1 LVSGLIGQILRDH
14 VRKPTIGSSSEQLD
28 FSATKKTKKM
38 YALSHEKWHLATKIS
53 PEKYRQSEQNYFKM
67 EDEEDLDK
75 KLELL
80 DLSREFLQVQFRT
93 LDPTNHIQGLKNFW
107 EQPFGLHILSA
118 WFEWVTNGSR
128 DGCLKQTVAGNS
140 EMVFSMIKRFL
151 SDMKGESWNHKF
163 EEVHKNSIAKF
174 GNDTESRIFLIRD
187 LARTWKNQPEKILF
201 CEDED
206 DLSKMSKQP
215 FIHILSISQ
224 LGVGDSDYDFKLKIS
239 LRVGTTVIFD
249 DISLVEAFA
258 GLIQVIFS
266 FNLMYPV
273 ESDDMFQFIQR
284 IMASFGPTDGA
295 RNKSGKVRKPFLD
308 FQCAV
313 GKIMLETQNADLVKK
328 LI

>member
-1 LVSGLIGQILRDH
+1 MA
-14 VRKPTIGSSSEQLD
+14 PCN
-28 FSATKKTKKM
+28 
-38 YALSHEKWHLATKIS
+38 KIS
-53 PEKYRQSEQNYFKM
+53 PENYRQSEQNYFKF
-67 EDEEDLDK
+67 ENEEDVDK

-80 DLSREFLQVQFRT
+80 DQCREFLQVQFRT
-93 LDPTNHIQGLKNFW
+93 MDPTNHIQGLKKFW
-107 EQPFGLHILSA
+107 EQPFGLDSLSA

-128 DGCLKQTVAGNS
+128 DGCLKKTVAENS
-140 EMVFSMIKRFL
+140 EMVFSMIKRVL
-151 SDMKGESWNHKF
+151 SDMKGESWDKKF
-163 EEVHKNSIAKF
+163 EEVLNNSHSNF

-201 CEDED
+201 YEGED

-215 FIHILSISQ
+215 FIHVIRVSQ
-224 LGVGDSDYDFKLKIS
+224 LGAGDSDYDYKLKIS
-239 LRVGTTVIFD
+239 LRVGNTIIFD
-249 DISLVEAFA
+249 DISLVDAFS

-273 ESDDMFQFIQR
+273 EADDMFQFVQR

-295 RNKSGKVRKPFLD
+295 RNKSGKIRKPFLD

-313 GKIMLETQNADLVKK
+313 GKIMLETRNADVVKK

>member
-1 LVSGLIGQILRDH
+1 MA
-14 VRKPTIGSSSEQLD
+14 PCN
-28 FSATKKTKKM
+28 
-38 YALSHEKWHLATKIS
+38 KIS
-53 PEKYRQSEQNYFKM
+53 PENYRQSEQNYFKF
-67 EDEEDLDK
+67 ENEEDVDN

-80 DLSREFLQVQFRT
+80 DQCRKFLQVQFRT
-93 LDPTNHIQGLKNFW
+93 MDPTNHIQGLKKFW
-107 EQPFGLHILSA
+107 EQPFGLDLLSA

-128 DGCLKQTVAGNS
+128 DGCLKKTVAENS
-140 EMVFSMIKRFL
+140 EMVFSMIKRVL
-151 SDMKGESWNHKF
+151 SDMKGESWDKKF
-163 EEVHKNSIAKF
+163 EEVLNNSHSNF

-201 CEDED
+201 YEGED

-215 FIHILSISQ
+215 FIHVIRVSQ
-224 LGVGDSDYDFKLKIS
+224 LGAGDSDYDYKLKIS
-239 LRVGTTVIFD
+239 LRVGNTIIFD
-249 DISLVEAFA
+249 DISLVDAFS

-273 ESDDMFQFIQR
+273 EADDMFQFVQR

-295 RNKSGKVRKPFLD
+295 RNKSGKIRKPFLD

-313 GKIMLETQNADLVKK
+313 GKIMLETRNADVVKK

>member
-1 LVSGLIGQILRDH
+1 MA
-14 VRKPTIGSSSEQLD
+14 PCN
-28 FSATKKTKKM
+28 
-38 YALSHEKWHLATKIS
+38 KIS
-53 PEKYRQSEQNYFKM
+53 PENYRQSEQNYFKF
-67 EDEEDLDK
+67 ENEEDVDK

-80 DLSREFLQVQFRT
+80 DQCREFLQVQFRT
-93 LDPTNHIQGLKNFW
+93 MDPTNHIQGLKKFW
-107 EQPFGLHILSA
+107 EQPFGLDLLSA

-128 DGCLKQTVAGNS
+128 DGCLKKTVAENS
-140 EMVFSMIKRFL
+140 EMVFSMIKRVL
-151 SDMKGESWNHKF
+151 SDMKGESWDKKF
-163 EEVHKNSIAKF
+163 EEVLNNSHSNF

-201 CEDED
+201 YEGED

-215 FIHILSISQ
+215 FIHVIRVSQ
-224 LGVGDSDYDFKLKIS
+224 LGAGDSDYDYKLKIS
-239 LRVGTTVIFD
+239 LRVGNTIIFD
-249 DISLVEAFA
+249 DISLVDAFS

-273 ESDDMFQFIQR
+273 EADDMFQFVQR

-295 RNKSGKVRKPFLD
+295 RNKSGKIRKPFLD

-313 GKIMLETQNADLVKK
+313 GKIMLETRNADVVKK

>member
-1 LVSGLIGQILRDH
+1 MA
-14 VRKPTIGSSSEQLD
+14 PCN
-28 FSATKKTKKM
+28 
-38 YALSHEKWHLATKIS
+38 KIS
-53 PEKYRQSEQNYFKM
+53 PENYRQSEQNYFKF
-67 EDEEDLDK
+67 ENEEDVDK

-80 DLSREFLQVQFRT
+80 DQCREFLQVQFRT
-93 LDPTNHIQGLKNFW
+93 MDPTNHIQGLKKFW
-107 EQPFGLHILSA
+107 EQPFGLDSLSA

-128 DGCLKQTVAGNS
+128 DGCLKKTVAENS
-140 EMVFSMIKRFL
+140 EMVFSMIKRVL
-151 SDMKGESWNHKF
+151 SDMKGESWDKKF
-163 EEVHKNSIAKF
+163 EEVLNNSHSNF

-201 CEDED
+201 YEGED

-215 FIHILSISQ
+215 FIHVIRVSQ
-224 LGVGDSDYDFKLKIS
+224 LGAGYSDYDYKLKIS
-239 LRVGTTVIFD
+239 LRVGNTIIFD
-249 DISLVEAFA
+249 DISLVDAFS

-273 ESDDMFQFIQR
+273 EADDMFQFVQR

-295 RNKSGKVRKPFLD
+295 RNKSGKIRKPFLD

-313 GKIMLETQNADLVKK
+313 GKIMLETRNADVVKK